1 MSQNRFFADNP
12 NRSGMVIVFPP
23 GVASL
28 FNPSVHTLV
37 REVERRL
44 DGVFTTF
51 ALSGGG
57 GPDVEAAL
65 NAARFAGCS
74 SAVVAYPEDWFLD
87 GEWTDE
93 GSDSVLTG
101 NRDSSQL
108 RDTAQRLVDAYSL
121 VRSTTGLAA

>member
-1 MSQNRFFADNP
+1 MEQNRFFADNP

-23 GVASL
+23 GVSSL
-28 FNPSVHTLV
+28 FNPSVHSLV

-44 DGVFTTF
+44 DGVFTTY

-57 GPDVEAAL
+57 GPDIEAAL

-74 SAVVAYPEDWFLD
+74 SAVVVYPEDWSLA

-93 GSDSVLTG
+93 GSDTMLTG
-101 NRDSSQL
+101 HRDSSQL
-108 RDTAQRLVDAYSL
+108 HDTAQRLVDAYSL
-121 VRSTTGLAA
+121 VGSTTGVAA

>member
-1 MSQNRFFADNP
+1 MKQNGFYAEIP

-28 FNPSVHTLV
+28 FNPSVHSLV

-44 DGVFTTF
+44 DDVFTTH

-57 GPDVEAAL
+57 GPDIEAAL

-74 SAVVAYPEDWFLD
+74 SAVVVYPEDWFLA

-93 GSDSVLTG
+93 GSDAALTG
-101 NRDSSQL
+101 HRDSSQIH
-108 RDTAQRLVDAYSL
+108 DTAQRLVDAYSL
-121 VRSTTGLAA
+121 VRSATGVAA